1 MFLEHFQSKIVAR
14 KIEATDEATATA
26 TAVNIGVSANAAKL
40 YLVKVPGK
48 LPLSKNFLCT

>member
-14 KIEATDEATATA
+14 KIEATDEATA

-48 LPLSKNFLCT
+48 LPLSKNFLRT